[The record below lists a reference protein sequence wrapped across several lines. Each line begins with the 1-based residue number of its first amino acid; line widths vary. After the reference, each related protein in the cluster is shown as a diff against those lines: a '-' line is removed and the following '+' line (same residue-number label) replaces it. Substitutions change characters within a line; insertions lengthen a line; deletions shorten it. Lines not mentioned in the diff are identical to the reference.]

1 MADKKVT
8 VDEML
13 EAVQGVLGEY
23 AEEVTEGVNRAAVS
37 SALSARDELRNKS
50 PKRTGRYA
58 RSWNVK
64 TTENARNGVYTSTV
78 YNKKYYR
85 LTHLLEH
92 GFAHV
97 HGDRFEGVEHIK
109 PAEQNAVRQ
118 FTQKVEEAIK
128 NG

>member
-37 SALSARDELRNKS
+37 SALSARDELRKTS
-50 PKRTGRYA
+50 PKKTGAYA
-58 RSWNVK
+58 RNWAVT
-64 TTENARNGVYTSTV
+64 TTENPRNGVYTATV
-78 YNKKYYR
+78 HNKKHYR
-85 LTHLLEH
+85 LTHLLEYGH
-92 GFAHV
+92 AFVNGGRARAFP
-97 HGDRFEGVEHIK
+97 HIK